1 MQFILLDSSA
11 PSSTPTTTWAI
22 LAVGVLAAVYIAF
35 VRPMRNKKKDPLEK
49 PASEPGLARQRAA
62 ERDASNFLVE
72 FAEMARQMTGQ
83 LDTRAAKLEALL
95 READE
100 KVALLRSLG
109 GAGGMAGGG
118 GFGGGGPHGV
128 LVEAKLLESDAVPMR
143 AAEESPSV
151 VDPRHA
157 EVYDLA
163 DEGQSAQDIARQTGR
178 PRGEIELILALRGR

>member
-1 MQFILLDSSA
+1 MQSFLLEIPA
-11 PSSTPTTTWAI
+11 PSPATSWTAI
-22 LAVGVLAAVYIAF
+22 GIGVLTIVYVAF
-35 VRPMRNKKKDPLEK
+35 IRPITRKKKEEDR
-49 PASEPGLARQRAA
+49 PARTGRAGAEPTLARQRSV
-62 ERDASNFLVE
+62 EREMGNLLVE
-72 FAEMARQMTGQ
+72 LSEMSRQMTGQ

-100 KVALLRSLG
+100 KIALLRSLG
-109 GAGGMAGGG
+109 AGT
-118 GFGGGGPHGV
+118 GGGPGPQGV
-128 LVEAKLLESDAVPMR
+128 LIEAKLLESDAFPMR
-143 AAEESPSV
+143 EAENPIPP

>member
-1 MQFILLDSSA
+1 MQSILFEIPPPTPATSWTAIAIGVATIVYVAFI
-11 PSSTPTTTWAI
+11 
-22 LAVGVLAAVYIAF
+22 
-35 VRPMRNKKKDPLEK
+35 RPLTRKKKDKDPLSRAAPE
-49 PASEPGLARQRAA
+49 AGLARQRSV
-62 ERDASNFLVE
+62 EREMGNLLVE
-72 FAEMARQMTGQ
+72 LSEMSRQMTGQ

-100 KVALLRSLG
+100 KIALLRSLG
-109 GAGGMAGGG
+109 GG
-118 GFGGGGPHGV
+118 GFGGERPHGV